1 MPTQPPSPHG
11 IRNRPNG
18 APAYYQGRPATFWIT
33 LMSPQAD
40 GAALAHPRAA
50 APPVRI
56 PRPRRPQAGETVPPA
71 PRLSAVR
78 WAL

>member
-1 MPTQPPSPHG
+1 MLTQPPWQG
-11 IRNRPNG
+11 GTCARPKS
-18 APAYYQGRPATFWIT
+18 APAYYQGRPAAFWIT

-40 GAALAHPRAA
+40 RAA
-50 APPVRI
+50 AAHARAARPSIPI
-56 PRPRRPQAGETVPPA
+56 PRPRQPQAGETVPPA